1 MINELSVQD
10 EHTPLESKVK
20 VCSFTGTN
28 FSSHSNLDYS
38 LGQNKMKQRANRLP
52 PTPPKKVEDEAAQKP
67 KMCYFPILN
76 WRGWGWGYKFQISS
90 VQDILSVIAAGLWIL
105 HCIVLGFSLCG

>member
-10 EHTPLESKVK
+10 EHTPVESKVK

-28 FSSHSNLDYS
+28 FSSHSNLDYN
-38 LGQNKMKQRANRLP
+38 LGQNKMGQQANRLP

-67 KMCYFPILN
+67 KCAIFLSLI
-76 WRGWGWGYKFQISS
+76 GGGGGGGEYKFPISS
-90 VQDILSVIAAGLWIL
+90 VQDILSVKAAGL
-105 HCIVLGFSLCG
+105 